1 MTASVRE
8 FAERVRQALLLDADD
23 MARRNGVIASDW
35 DEYRRAAGKVV
46 GLRQAADTV
55 SEILKTYYR
64 DEGE

>member
-8 FAERVRQALLLDADD
+8 FAERVRHALTAEAEDL
-23 MARRNGVIASDW
+23 ARRNGVIAADW

-55 SEILKTYYR
+55 TEILKTYYR